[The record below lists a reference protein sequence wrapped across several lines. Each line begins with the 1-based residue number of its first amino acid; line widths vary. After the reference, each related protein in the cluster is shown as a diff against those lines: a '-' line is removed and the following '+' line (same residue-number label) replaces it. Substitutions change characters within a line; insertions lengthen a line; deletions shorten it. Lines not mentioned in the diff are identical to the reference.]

1 MEVKEFSDRL
11 LNETEKVIIGKSECI
26 RKVIMALLAGGNVLF
41 SDLPGCGKTTLSKAI
56 SLAAGLDFTR
66 IQFVSD
72 LLPSDII
79 GMKIYNQKS
88 GEFELRKGPIMTNIL
103 LADEINRAIPRT
115 QSALLEAM
123 EEQQITIDGERFEL
137 PHPFIVL
144 ATQNPVES
152 ESTFA
157 LPVAQ
162 MDRFLISLSI
172 GYPEPSDEA
181 EMLRRVGIKTPFE
194 KINAITD
201 AEELSELQ
209 KKCQMV
215 HTSEAIENYIVALVN
230 ATRCDHR
237 LKAGGSPRASRS
249 LFQASK
255 VWALMNGR
263 DYVTPSDV
271 QDIIYDVLSHR
282 LLLTSTSHYSGV
294 TVKAV
299 IDDILSSTDIKEL
312 SSIDYEK

>member
-1 MEVKEFSDRL
+1 MEVKEFADKL
-11 LNETEKVIIGKSECI
+11 QAETEKVIIGKSQCI
-26 RKVIMALLAGGNVLF
+26 RKVIMALLAEGNVLF

-72 LLPSDII
+72 LLPSDIL
-79 GMKIYNQKS
+79 GMRIFNQKT
-88 GEFELRKGPIMTNIL
+88 GDFELRKGPVMTNIL

-123 EEQQITIDGERFEL
+123 EEQQITIDGESFEL
-137 PHPFIVL
+137 PRPFIVL

-172 GYPEPSDEA
+172 GYPEPEDEA
-181 EMLRRVGIKTPFE
+181 EMLRRVGIRTPFDR
-194 KINAITD
+194 INAITS
-201 AEELSELQ
+201 ASELIELQ
-209 KKCQMV
+209 KKCQEV
-215 HTSEAIENYIVALVN
+215 YTSKAVENYIVALVN
-230 ATRCDHR
+230 ATRKDQR
-237 LKAGGSPRASRS
+237 LRAGGSPRASRS

-271 QDIIYDVLSHR
+271 HDIIYDVLSHR
-282 LLLTSTSHYSGV
+282 LMLTSASHYSGV
-294 TVKAV
+294 TVDDV
-299 IDDILSSTDIKEL
+299 ISDILNTTDIKEISGIEL
-312 SSIDYEK
+312 

>member
-1 MEVKEFSDRL
+1 MEVKEFADKL
-11 LNETEKVIIGKSECI
+11 QAETEKVIIGKSQCI
-26 RKVIMALLAGGNVLF
+26 RKVIMALLAEGNVLF

-72 LLPSDII
+72 LLPSDIL
-79 GMKIYNQKS
+79 GMRIFNQKT
-88 GEFELRKGPIMTNIL
+88 GDFELRKGPVMTNIL

-123 EEQQITIDGERFEL
+123 EEQQITIDGESFEL
-137 PHPFIVL
+137 PRPFIVL

-172 GYPEPSDEA
+172 GYPEPGDEA
-181 EMLRRVGIKTPFE
+181 EMLRRVGIRTPFDR
-194 KINAITD
+194 INAITS
-201 AEELSELQ
+201 ASELIELQ
-209 KKCQMV
+209 KKCQEV
-215 HTSEAIENYIVALVN
+215 HTSKAVEDYIVALVN
-230 ATRCDHR
+230 ATRKDQR
-237 LKAGGSPRASRS
+237 LRAGGSPRASRS

-271 QDIIYDVLSHR
+271 HDIIYDVLSHR
-282 LLLTSTSHYSGV
+282 LMLTSASHYSGV
-294 TVKAV
+294 TVNDV
-299 IDDILSSTDIKEL
+299 ISDILNTTDIKEISGIEL
-312 SSIDYEK
+312 

>member
-1 MEVKEFSDRL
+1 MEVKDFADKL
-11 LNETEKVIIGKSECI
+11 LAETEKVIIGKSGCI
-26 RKVIMALLAGGNVLF
+26 RKVIMALLAEGNVLF

-56 SLAAGLDFTR
+56 ALAAGLDFTR

-72 LLPSDII
+72 LLPSDIL
-79 GMKIYNQKS
+79 GMKIFNQRS
-88 GEFELRKGPIMTNIL
+88 GEFELRKGPVMTNIL

-123 EEQQITIDGERFEL
+123 EEQQITIDGECYSL
-137 PHPFIVL
+137 PRPFIVL

-172 GYPEPSDEA
+172 GYPEPADEA
-181 EMLRRVGIKTPFE
+181 EMLSRVGIRTPFD

-201 AEELSELQ
+201 AEELISLQ
-209 KKCQMV
+209 RKCQEV
-215 HTSEAIENYIVALVN
+215 HTSRAIEEYIVSLVS
-230 ATRCDHR
+230 ATRTDQR
-237 LKAGGSPRASRS
+237 LRAGGSPRASRS

-255 VWALMNGR
+255 AWALMNGR
-263 DYVTPSDV
+263 DYVTPTDV
-271 QDIIYDVLSHR
+271 QDIVYDVLSHR
-282 LLLTSTSHYSGV
+282 LMLTSASHYSGV
-294 TVKAV
+294 TVNDV
-299 IDDILSSTDIKEL
+299 ISDILNSTDIREL
-312 SSIDYEK
+312 TGTEI

>member
-1 MEVKEFSDRL
+1 MEVKEFADKL
-11 LNETEKVIIGKSECI
+11 QAETEKVIIGKSQCI
-26 RKVIMALLAGGNVLF
+26 RKVIMALLAEGNVLF

-56 SLAAGLDFTR
+56 SLAAGLDFSR

-72 LLPSDII
+72 LLPSDIL
-79 GMKIYNQKS
+79 GMRIFNQKT
-88 GEFELRKGPIMTNIL
+88 GDFELRKGPVMTNIL

-123 EEQQITIDGERFEL
+123 EEQQITIDGESFEL
-137 PHPFIVL
+137 PRPFIVL

-172 GYPEPSDEA
+172 GYPEPGDEA
-181 EMLRRVGIKTPFE
+181 EMLRRVGIRTPFDR
-194 KINAITD
+194 INAITS
-201 AEELSELQ
+201 ASELIELQ
-209 KKCQMV
+209 KKCQEV
-215 HTSEAIENYIVALVN
+215 HTSKAVEDYIVALVN
-230 ATRCDHR
+230 ATRKDQR
-237 LKAGGSPRASRS
+237 LRAGGSPRASRS

-271 QDIIYDVLSHR
+271 HDIIYDVLSHR
-282 LLLTSTSHYSGV
+282 LMLTSASHYSGV
-294 TVKAV
+294 TVNDV
-299 IDDILSSTDIKEL
+299 ISDILNTTDIKEISGIEL
-312 SSIDYEK
+312 